1 MAPLVS
7 GVCLPTSSSSYQTL
21 DGFILTRQSQDRRV
35 FPATD
40 EHNVV
45 ILWLATERGPVQ
57 LVYAGDEV
65 QFLLAQADQER
76 ALQLFRQHGIRGH
89 LRHSGLR
96 SFSGEPLLSCCFAT
110 LARTHRARELLQL
123 HGIRVLEADIRHAER
138 VLMERFITGGVR
150 ASGILTHR
158 NGHRQMQVQT
168 LAPCDYR
175 PTFTVL
181 SLDVECSMSG
191 ELYSV
196 ALQGQGRDGR
206 PVAQVI
212 LIGEP
217 QPHAEEFEIQ
227 WVSDERRL
235 LLALGPII
243 QRLDPDLIIGW
254 NVVNFD
260 FQLLIRRAELHQL
273 VLRWGRGGE
282 PIRWRPGREE
292 GQQGLVTFPGRV
304 VLDGVATLKSA
315 TWQLDSFSLEFVA
328 RSLLGRGKAI
338 DEVDERGSRI
348 GELFRHDQLALA
360 RYNLED
366 CRLVSEIFAHCHLIE
381 FARLRSQL
389 TGLELDRYG
398 GSVAAFTHLYL
409 PHLHRRGY
417 AAPDLGTIA
426 GAPSPGGYVMDS
438 RPGLYRHV
446 LVLDYKSLY
455 PSIIRTFAIDP
466 LGLILGLQEQAQSQ
480 EPPAQ
485 GSPIPGFLGAYFSRQ
500 EAILPSL
507 IAQLWQERDKAK
519 AQHDDALSRA
529 IKILMNSFYGV
540 LGSSGCRF
548 FDPRLASSITLRGQ
562 WIMLETR
569 KWLEAAGF
577 QVIYGDTDS
586 TFVWLPREDA
596 AEQAEQIGRQLAAG
610 VTAYWRERL
619 AQEWGLDSCLELQFE
634 RHYRRFLMPTIRGT
648 EVGSKKRYAGLTG
661 VGEQEQLIF
670 KGLETVRTDW
680 TELAK
685 QFQKGL
691 YQRIFHDEDPGP
703 FIAEMIHKTR
713 SGQVDDWLVYRK
725 RLRRRLS
732 DYLKSQP
739 PHVKAARLADEA
751 RIRAGLPPRY
761 QQRGA
766 ITYVM
771 TTQGPEPLEYRTA
784 PLDYEHYIQK
794 QLRPVAEAI
803 LPFVGLNFGAWSEGQ
818 LPLF

>member
-1 MAPLVS
+1 M
-7 GVCLPTSSSSYQTL
+7 PTSSSSYQTL

-45 ILWLATERGPVQ
+45 ILWLATARGPVQ
-57 LVYAGDEV
+57 LVYSGDEA
-65 QFLLAQADQER
+65 QFLLAQADQEQ
-76 ALQLFRQHGIRGH
+76 ALQLFRHHGLRG
-89 LRHSGLR
+89 RMRYSGLL
-96 SFSGEPLLSCCFAT
+96 SFSGEPLLACCFPT

-123 HGIRVLEADIRHAER
+123 HGIRVHEADIRHVER
-138 VLMERFITGGVR
+138 VLMERFITGSVR
-150 ASGILTHR
+150 ASGILTNR
-158 NGHRQMQVQT
+158 TGHWQMQAQS
-168 LAPCDYR
+168 LEPCDYR
-175 PTFTVL
+175 PAFTTL

-206 PVAQVI
+206 PIAQVI
-212 LIGEP
+212 LIGDS
-217 QPHAEEFEIQ
+217 QPHAEAFDIH
-227 WVSDERRL
+227 WVADERQL
-235 LLALGPII
+235 LLALGPLL

-273 VLRWGRGGE
+273 VLRWGRGAE

-292 GQQGLVTFPGRV
+292 GQQGQVTVPGRV

-315 TWQLDSFSLEFVA
+315 TWHFDSFSLESVA
-328 RSLLGRGKAI
+328 QSLLGRGKAI
-338 DEVDERGSRI
+338 DEVDDRGSRI
-348 GELFRHDQLALA
+348 GELFHHDKLALA

-366 CRLVSEIFAHCHLIE
+366 CRLVSDIFAHCHLIE

-389 TGLELDRYG
+389 TGLEMDRYG
-398 GSVAAFTHLYL
+398 GSVAAFSHLYL

-438 RPGLYRHV
+438 RPGLYKHV

-466 LGLILGLQEQAQSQ
+466 LGLILGLQESEQAAL
-480 EPPAQ
+480 PPGQ
-485 GSPIPGFLGAYFSRQ
+485 LPPVPGYLGAHFSRRDP
-500 EAILPSL
+500 ILPSL
-507 IAQLWQERDKAK
+507 IARLWIERDKAK
-519 AQHDDALSRA
+519 SLQDDALSRA

-540 LGSSGCRF
+540 LGSTGCRF

-569 KWLEAAGF
+569 KWLEQAGH

-586 TFVWLPREDA
+586 TFVWLQREADA
-596 AEQAEQIGRQLAAG
+596 QQAESIGRQLAAG
-610 VTAYWRERL
+610 VTDYWRERL
-619 AQEWGLDSCLELQFE
+619 AQEFGLDSCLELQFE

-648 EVGSKKRYAGLTG
+648 EIGSKKRYAGLEG
-661 VGEQEQLIF
+661 EGEQEQLIF

-713 SGQVDDWLVYRK
+713 SGEVDDWLVYRK

-732 DYLKSQP
+732 DYQKSQP
-739 PHVKAARLADEA
+739 PHVRAARLADEA
-751 RIRAGLPPRY
+751 RIRAGQDPRY
-761 QQRGA
+761 QQRGTIA
-766 ITYVM
+766 YVM
-771 TTQGPEPLEYRTA
+771 TTQGAEPLECRTA
-784 PLDYEHYIQK
+784 PLDYEHYVQK

-803 LPFVGLNFGAWSEGQ
+803 LPFVGLNFSAWSDGQ

>member
-1 MAPLVS
+1 M
-7 GVCLPTSSSSYQTL
+7 PTSSSSYQTL

-45 ILWLATERGPVQ
+45 ILWLATDRGPVQ
-57 LVYAGDEV
+57 LVYTGDEV

-76 ALQLFRQHGIRGH
+76 ALQLFRQHGIRGR

-96 SFSGEPLLSCCFAT
+96 SFAGEPLLSCCFAT

-123 HGIRVLEADIRHAER
+123 HGIQVLEADIRHVER

-150 ASGILTHR
+150 ASGILVNR
-158 NGHRQMQVQT
+158 NGHWLMQAQT
-168 LAPCDYR
+168 LEPCDYR
-175 PTFTVL
+175 PTFTIL

-196 ALQGQGRDGR
+196 ALQGLGRDGR

-217 QPHAEEFEIQ
+217 QPHVEGFEIQ
-227 WVSDERRL
+227 WVRDERHL
-235 LLALGPII
+235 LLALGPLLA
-243 QRLDPDLIIGW
+243 RLDPDLIIGW

-292 GQQGLVTFPGRV
+292 GQQGQVTLPGRV

-315 TWQLDSFSLEFVA
+315 TWQFDSFSLEFVA

-338 DEVDERGSRI
+338 DEVDDRGSRI
-348 GELFRHDQLALA
+348 GELFHHDQLALA

-466 LGLILGLQEQAQSQ
+466 LGLILGLQEQAQRQ
-480 EPPAQ
+480 EQPAQ
-485 GSPIPGFLGAYFSRQ
+485 VAPIPGFLGAYFSRQ

-519 AQHDDALSRA
+519 AQRDDALSRA

-562 WIMLETR
+562 WIMLETK
-569 KWLEAAGF
+569 KWLEAAGY

-586 TFVWLPREDA
+586 TFIWLQQEADTR
-596 AEQAEQIGRQLAAG
+596 QAEQVGERLAAG

-619 AQEWGLDSCLELQFE
+619 AQEWGLESCLELQFE
-634 RHYRRFLMPTIRGT
+634 RHYHRFLMPTIRGT

-661 VGEQEQLIF
+661 VGAQEQIIF

-713 SGQVDDWLVYRK
+713 SGQLDDWLVYRK
-725 RLRRRLS
+725 RLRRGLS
-732 DYLKSQP
+732 DYQKSQP

-766 ITYVM
+766 IAYVM
-771 TTQGPEPLEYRTA
+771 TTQGPEPLEYRSS

-803 LPFVGLNFGAWSEGQ
+803 LPFVGLNFGAWSDGQ